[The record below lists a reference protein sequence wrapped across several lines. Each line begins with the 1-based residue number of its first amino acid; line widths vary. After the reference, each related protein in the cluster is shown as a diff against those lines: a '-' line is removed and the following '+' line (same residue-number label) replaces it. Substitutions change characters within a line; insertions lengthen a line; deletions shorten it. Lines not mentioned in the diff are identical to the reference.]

1 MSFIKKFG
9 FNQLIKTELLFIL
22 KASFKCIFWR
32 ELFFFIGKSISL

>member
-1 MSFIKKFG
+1 MSFVKKFG
-9 FNQLIKTELLFIL
+9 FKLIKTELLFIL